1 MILASHG
8 RDGCPITDNWMFAQ
22 QRNHQ
27 TSMAMNSSLPSATY
41 MRRWIGSAF
50 IQIMTCRLFGAK
62 PLSSQCWVI
71 VNLTL
76 RNNFSDILFSIQNL
90 LFMKIHSKFLFVK
103 WCHFAHFGLM
113 RAKHDDVINW
123 KHFPRYWSFVRG
135 ILRSLVRRNF
145 DVFFDLRLE

>member
-1 MILASHG
+1 MGAMGVQSQATG
-8 RDGCPITDNWMFAQ
+8 MFAQ

-27 TSMAMNSSLPSATY
+27 TSMAMNSSPPSATY

-76 RNNFSDILFSIQNL
+76 RNNFSDIFFLNTKPLIYENTF
-90 LFMKIHSKFLFVK
+90 KISVCEMVPFCRRRV
-103 WCHFAHFGLM
+103 GLM

-135 ILRSLVRRNF
+135 ILRSLLRRSF
-145 DVFFDLRLE
+145 DVFFDLCLE